1 MRRPDGMR
9 VVQALGWYFPES
21 LGGTEVYVAAVA
33 REMHRAGIDVRI
45 AAPAPGAKRP
55 TSYEHDGI
63 QVFRY
68 PIPDTPTRAEA
79 RGETTAAGARVFH
92 EWLAAERPDVVHV
105 HTFVTGLDLLEIE
118 RARHIGARV
127 FVTSHSSALG
137 YICLR
142 GTLLQWGDDVCDGRV
157 APRRCAACAL
167 EQRGLRRPV
176 ASAIAA
182 LPEPLARVANRWDHP
197 VGTAMGLSAYVAS
210 RMTRQRRL
218 FESIDGFFALTGA
231 ARAILVA
238 NGAPAAK
245 VRINRLGID
254 ADVIMPAAARRRSV
268 GPITVGY
275 LGRLD
280 PIKGVEDLLRAVESL
295 PLEVDFRVDIRGVCS
310 GVDGARVQQ
319 LCTMAAQRDPRIT
332 VGGPVP
338 RHDVSALLASW
349 DVLCCPSRSLEG
361 GPTVALEAFTA
372 GTPVIGSRVGGL
384 AEIVSEDHGR
394 LVHPGDW
401 RGLAALIR
409 ELAQRPE
416 MLDAWR
422 AKLPPPRSTR
432 DIAADY
438 LTAYSA

>member
-1 MRRPDGMR
+1 
-9 VVQALGWYFPES
+9 
-21 LGGTEVYVAAVA
+21 
-33 REMHRAGIDVRI
+33 
-45 AAPAPGAKRP
+45 
-55 TSYEHDGI
+55 
-63 QVFRY
+63 
-68 PIPDTPTRAEA
+68 
-79 RGETTAAGARVFH
+79 
-92 EWLAAERPDVVHV
+92 
-105 HTFVTGLDLLEIE
+105 
-118 RARHIGARV
+118 
-127 FVTSHSSALG
+127 
-137 YICLR
+137 
-142 GTLLQWGDDVCDGRV
+142 
-157 APRRCAACAL
+157 
-167 EQRGLRRPV
+167 
-176 ASAIAA
+176 
-182 LPEPLARVANRWDHP
+182 
-197 VGTAMGLSAYVAS
+197 
-210 RMTRQRRL
+210 
-218 FESIDGFFALTGA
+218 LTGA

>member
-1 MRRPDGMR
+1 MR
-9 VVQALGWYFPES
+9 VIQALGWYFPDS

-33 REMHRAGIDVRI
+33 REMQRAGIDVRI
-45 AAPAPGAKRP
+45 AAPAPGAARP
-55 TSYEHDGI
+55 ALYEHDGI

-68 PIPDTPTRAEA
+68 PIPSTPTRAEA
-79 RGETTAAGARVFH
+79 RGETVAEGVQVFH

-118 RARHIGARV
+118 RARHVGARV

-137 YICLR
+137 YVCLR
-142 GTLLQWGDDVCDGRV
+142 GTLLQWGHDVCDGLA

-167 EQRGLRRPV
+167 QQRGLRRSV

-182 LPEPLARVANRWDHP
+182 LPGSMTRLANRWDHP
-197 VGTAMGLSAYVAS
+197 VGTAVGLPAYVAS

-218 FESIDGFFALTGA
+218 FDNIDGFFALTGA

-254 ADVIMPAAARRRSV
+254 SDVIVPGAARRRSV
-268 GPITVGY
+268 RPITVGY

-280 PIKGVEDLLRAVESL
+280 PIKGVDDLVRAIESL
-295 PLEVDFRVDIRGVCS
+295 PQEVEVRVEIRGVCS
-310 GVDGARVQQ
+310 GEDGELVRQQ
-319 LCTMAAQRDPRIT
+319 CTAAAQRDRRIAL
-332 VGGPVP
+332 GGPVE
-338 RHDVSALLASW
+338 RCNVSALLASW
-349 DVLCCPSRSLEG
+349 DVLCCPSRSAEG
-361 GPTVALEAFTA
+361 GPTVALEAFA
-372 GTPVIGSRVGGL
+372 VGTPVIGSRLGGL
-384 AEIVSEDHGR
+384 TEVVTDDHGR
-394 LVHPGDW
+394 LVDPGDW
-401 RGLAALIR
+401 RSLAALIR
-409 ELAQRPE
+409 DLAQRPE
-416 MLDAWR
+416 TIDAWR
-422 AKLPPPRSTR
+422 AKLPSPRSTR